1 MPPRRRSHHRNPVAT
16 GRFLGIGRLPDGQY
30 NSFDSL
36 RPPASFVPYSCG
48 LLLVLTWFLTFRE
61 RLDSDPITS
70 DGSTCLKA
78 SQIFSGVTS
87 DDLRFV
93 WSDFPWVKGA
103 KLFAHPTERAS
114 SRGTTFVLLGK
125 RAVIFQYGPWMVLPL
140 WGEDSPE
147 PLEMDKTTFYV

>member
-1 MPPRRRSHHRNPVAT
+1 MPPRTRSHHRNPVAT

-103 KLFAHPTERAS
+103 KLFAPSDRTR
-114 SRGTTFVLLGK
+114 VLAGNDFRTLGK
-125 RAVIFQYGPWMVLPL
+125 ACRHFPVWAVDGAAVM
-140 WGEDSPE
+140 G
-147 PLEMDKTTFYV
+147 